1 MTFYESDLLSGIAEK
16 FDVIAC
22 NPPYIRHED
31 IAALQR
37 EIREYEPLSALDGG
51 ADGLDFY
58 RRLRAEAPAHLC
70 EGGTL
75 FMECGAGQGGAVAKM
90 FADAF
95 DTEVFRDYDGNDR
108 IVVAKLR
115 RAQA

>member
-1 MTFYESDLLSGIAEK
+1 MCECGLSVEQ
-16 FDVIAC
+16 
-22 NPPYIRHED
+22 
-31 IAALQR
+31 IAAYFLT
-37 EIREYEPLSALDGG
+37 EDGG
-51 ADGLDFY
+51 RTQRVLL